1 MQIGVGFIASP
12 IQHHSEMLI
21 WHPYW
26 IQKSQLIMVDSACT
40 SSLVQIVCTRLNIFR
55 QSTKVI
61 IDLYRTRDTP
71 MH

>member
-12 IQHHSEMLI
+12 IQHHSELHI

-26 IQKSQLIMVDSACT
+26 IQKSQLIMADSACT
-40 SSLVQIVCTRLNIFR
+40 SSLAQIVCTRLNIFR